1 MQTLLHENRSDSGP
15 ANVPVLSANRPA
27 QPVSE
32 YGVLHFILDCRIGG
46 PHMYVRNICIRSRGD
61 SCNIVLTTGCG
72 PITDISLF
80 RLRHMWTPLYAIEV
94 VANTFLICML
104 GLLGKTRITDNEVFH
119 VHGAA
124 NIAPIFAARL
134 LRVPVLWHMHET
146 GAEFSYFVKIGL
158 WALSGANHRLAV
170 VAHKCTEVYQLSSPA
185 FLPGA
190 VDLKYWIR
198 KRRSD
203 ISDTPSVHRSVSKVF
218 HARPVQVV
226 AIGNL
231 NPTKGMD
238 ILVNALVGVERPIEV
253 KVVGAELSTHQRYA
267 QMLYKAADNLRTQS
281 LNVNIEFLGWQDP
294 AAVRELLANCDA
306 FVLPSRSEACPLVL
320 LEALAMGC
328 LCVASDVG
336 DVRLMLGGDA
346 RHRIFQPGA
355 VEELRTIL
363 QTLDSPPPP
372 PRLNSYFVDEW
383 NLERVAAKI
392 SAIYE
397 ELRKPS
403 AKSM

>member
-1 MQTLLHENRSDSGP
+1 
-15 ANVPVLSANRPA
+15 
-27 QPVSE
+27 
-32 YGVLHFILDCRIGG
+32 
-46 PHMYVRNICIRSRGD
+46 
-61 SCNIVLTTGCG
+61 
-72 PITDISLF
+72 
-80 RLRHMWTPLYAIEV
+80 MWNPLYAFEV
-94 VANTFLICML
+94 LANVFLIPL
-104 GLLGKTRITDNEVFH
+104 FAILGKIRISRDTIFH

-124 NIAPIFAARL
+124 NIAPILAARL

-158 WALSGANHRLAV
+158 WALKGARYRLAV
-170 VAHKCTEVYQLSSPA
+170 VAHKCTEVYKLSSPA

-190 VDLKYWIR
+190 VDSKYWTR
-198 KRRSD
+198 KWGSD
-203 ISDTPSVHRSVSKVF
+203 ISDIPPVHRLVSKVF

-238 ILVNALVGVERPIEV
+238 IFLNALAGVARPIEV
-253 KVVGAELSTHQRYA
+253 KVVGSELTTHQHYSR
-267 QMLYKAADNLRTQS
+267 MLYRAADDLRTQS
-281 LNVNIEFLGWQDP
+281 PNVNIEFLGWQDS

-346 RHRIFQPGA
+346 RHRIFQPDA
-355 VEELRTIL
+355 VEELRNIL
-363 QTLDSPPPP
+363 QTLESPPPP
-372 PRLNSYFVDEW
+372 PRLNSSFVDEW

-392 SAIYE
+392 SAIYD
-397 ELRKPS
+397 ELRKSP
-403 AKSM
+403 ARSM

>member
-1 MQTLLHENRSDSGP
+1 
-15 ANVPVLSANRPA
+15 VIF
-27 QPVSE
+27 
-32 YGVLHFILDCRIGG
+32 HFILDHRIGG
-46 PHMYVRNICIRSRGD
+46 PHVYVQGIRKFTDFFAS
-61 SCNIVLTTGCG
+61 NKIITTGVG
-72 PITDISLF
+72 PITDISLI
-80 RLRHMWTPLYAIEV
+80 RMRNMWNPLYAFEV
-94 VANTFLICML
+94 IGNVFLIPIFAI
-104 GLLGKTRITDNEVFH
+104 LGKIRISRDTVFH

-158 WALSGANHRLAV
+158 WALSGANHRVAV

-190 VDLKYWIR
+190 VDPKYWNR
-198 KRRSD
+198 KRGSNISD
-203 ISDTPSVHRSVSKVF
+203 IPSVHYSASKVF
-218 HARPVQVV
+218 QARPVQVV

-238 ILVNALVGVERPIEV
+238 IFLNALVGVARPIEV
-253 KVVGAELSTHQRYA
+253 KVVGSELTTHQNYSR
-267 QMLYKAADNLRTQS
+267 MLYRAADNLRTQS
-281 LNVNIEFLGWQDP
+281 PNISIEFLGWQEP
-294 AAVRELLANCDA
+294 AEVRELLANCDA

-355 VEELRTIL
+355 VEELRDIL
-363 QTLDSPPPP
+363 QTLESPPPP
-372 PRLNSYFVDEW
+372 PRLNSSFVDEW

-392 SAIYE
+392 SAIYD
-397 ELRKPS
+397 ELRKLP

>member
-1 MQTLLHENRSDSGP
+1 MIF
-15 ANVPVLSANRPA
+15 
-27 QPVSE
+27 
-32 YGVLHFILDCRIGG
+32 HFILDHRIGG
-46 PHMYVRNICIRSRGD
+46 PHVYVQGIRKFTD
-61 SCNIVLTTGCG
+61 FFANNKIITTGVG
-72 PITDISLF
+72 PITDISLI
-80 RLRHMWTPLYAIEV
+80 RMRNMWNPLYALEV
-94 VANTFLICML
+94 MGNVFLIPIFTI
-104 GLLGKTRITDNEVFH
+104 LGKIRITEDTIFH

-124 NIAPIFAARL
+124 NIAPILAARL

-190 VDLKYWIR
+190 VDSKYWSR
-198 KRRSD
+198 KRGSD
-203 ISDTPSVHRSVSKVF
+203 ISDIPSVHHSASKVF

-226 AIGNL
+226 VIGNL

-238 ILVNALVGVERPIEV
+238 IFLNALVGLARPMEV
-253 KVVGAELSTHQRYA
+253 KVVGSELTTHQHYSR
-267 QMLYKAADNLRTQS
+267 MLYGAADNLRTQS
-281 LNVNIEFLGWQDP
+281 PNINIEFLGWQEP

-355 VEELRTIL
+355 VEELRNIL
-363 QTLDSPPPP
+363 QTLESPPPP
-372 PRLNSYFVDEW
+372 PRLNSSFVDEW

-392 SAIYE
+392 SAIYD
-397 ELRKPS
+397 ELRKLP

>member
-1 MQTLLHENRSDSGP
+1 MHII
-15 ANVPVLSANRPA
+15 
-27 QPVSE
+27 QPKVNNL
-32 YGVLHFILDCRIGG
+32 VFHLILDHRIGG
-46 PHMYVRNICIRSRGD
+46 PHVYVQNICSQASHPEVD
-61 SCNIVLTTGCG
+61 KIVTTGAG
-72 PITDISLF
+72 PFTDIALF
-80 RLRHMWTPLYAIEV
+80 RLRHIWAPLYGLELILNIA
-94 VANTFLICML
+94 LICML
-104 GLLGKTRITDNEVFH
+104 SIRGRIRITENTVFH

-146 GAEFSYFVKIGL
+146 GAEFRYFVKIGL

-190 VDLKYWIR
+190 VDSKYWSR
-198 KRRSD
+198 KRGSD
-203 ISDTPSVHRSVSKVF
+203 ISDIQSVHHSASKVF

-226 AIGNL
+226 VIGNL

-238 ILVNALVGVERPIEV
+238 IFLNALAGVARPIEV
-253 KVVGAELSTHQRYA
+253 KVVGSELTTHHHYSR
-267 QMLYKAADNLRTQS
+267 MLYRAADNLRTQS
-281 LNVNIEFLGWQDP
+281 PNINIEFLGWQEP

-346 RHRIFQPGA
+346 RHRIFQPGGG
-355 VEELRTIL
+355 EELRDIL
-363 QTLDSPPPP
+363 QTLESPPPP
-372 PRLNSYFVDEW
+372 PRLNSSFVDEW

-392 SAIYE
+392 SAIYD
-397 ELRKPS
+397 ELRKSP
-403 AKSM
+403 ARSM

>member
-1 MQTLLHENRSDSGP
+1 
-15 ANVPVLSANRPA
+15 
-27 QPVSE
+27 
-32 YGVLHFILDCRIGG
+32 
-46 PHMYVRNICIRSRGD
+46 
-61 SCNIVLTTGCG
+61 
-72 PITDISLF
+72 
-80 RLRHMWTPLYAIEV
+80 MWNPLYAFEV
-94 VANTFLICML
+94 MGNVFLIPL
-104 GLLGKTRITDNEVFH
+104 FAILGKIRISRDTIFH

-124 NIAPIFAARL
+124 NIAPIFAGRL
-134 LRVPVLWHMHET
+134 LNVPVLWHMHET

-158 WALSGANHRLAV
+158 WVLSGARHRLAV
-170 VAHKCTEVYQLSSPA
+170 VAHRCTEVYQLSNPA

-190 VDLKYWIR
+190 VDPQYWS
-198 KRRSD
+198 RRQIKNISYISSMHYAASD
-203 ISDTPSVHRSVSKVF
+203 VLQ
-218 HARPVQVV
+218 ARPVKVV
-226 AIGNL
+226 LIGNL

-238 ILVNALVGVERPIEV
+238 IFLNALVGLARPIEV
-253 KVVGAELSTHQRYA
+253 KLVGSELTTHRHYSR
-267 QMLYKAADNLRTQS
+267 MLYRAADNLRTLS
-281 LNVNIEFLGWQDP
+281 PNVHIEFLGWQDA

-355 VEELRTIL
+355 VEELRDIL
-363 QTLDSPPPP
+363 QTLESPPPP
-372 PRLNSYFVDEW
+372 PRLNSSFVDEW

-392 SAIYE
+392 SAIYD
-397 ELRKPS
+397 ELRKLP

>member
-1 MQTLLHENRSDSGP
+1 MIF
-15 ANVPVLSANRPA
+15 
-27 QPVSE
+27 
-32 YGVLHFILDCRIGG
+32 HFILDHRIGG
-46 PHMYVRNICIRSRGD
+46 PHVYVQGIRKFTD
-61 SCNIVLTTGCG
+61 FFANNKIITTGVG
-72 PITDISLF
+72 PITDISLI
-80 RLRHMWTPLYAIEV
+80 RMRNMWNPLYALEV
-94 VANTFLICML
+94 MGNVFLIPIFTI
-104 GLLGKTRITDNEVFH
+104 LGKIRITEDTIFH

-124 NIAPIFAARL
+124 NIAPILAARL

-190 VDLKYWIR
+190 VDSKYWSR
-198 KRRSD
+198 KRGSD
-203 ISDTPSVHRSVSKVF
+203 ISDIPSVHHSASKVF

-226 AIGNL
+226 VIGNL

-238 ILVNALVGVERPIEV
+238 IFLNALAGVARPIEV
-253 KVVGAELSTHQRYA
+253 KVVGSELTTHHHYSR
-267 QMLYKAADNLRTQS
+267 MLYRAADNLRTQS
-281 LNVNIEFLGWQDP
+281 PNINIEFLGWQEP

-355 VEELRTIL
+355 VEELRNIL
-363 QTLDSPPPP
+363 QTLESPPPP
-372 PRLNSYFVDEW
+372 PRINSSFVDEW

-392 SAIYE
+392 SAIYD
-397 ELRKPS
+397 ELRKLP

>member
-1 MQTLLHENRSDSGP
+1 MG
-15 ANVPVLSANRPA
+15 
-27 QPVSE
+27 
-32 YGVLHFILDCRIGG
+32 I
-46 PHMYVRNICIRSRGD
+46 
-61 SCNIVLTTGCG
+61 TGR
-72 PITDISLF
+72 T
-80 RLRHMWTPLYAIEV
+80 
-94 VANTFLICML
+94 
-104 GLLGKTRITDNEVFH
+104 VFH

-146 GAEFSYFVKIGL
+146 GAEFRYFVKIGL
-158 WALSGANHRLAV
+158 WALSGANHRLGV
-170 VAHKCTEVYQLSSPA
+170 VAHKCTEVYKLSNPA

-190 VDLKYWIR
+190 VDSKYWSR
-198 KRRSD
+198 KRGSD
-203 ISDTPSVHRSVSKVF
+203 ISDIPSVHHSASKVF

-226 AIGNL
+226 VIGNL

-238 ILVNALVGVERPIEV
+238 IFLNALAGVARPIEV
-253 KVVGAELSTHQRYA
+253 KVVGSELTTHHHYSR
-267 QMLYKAADNLRTQS
+267 MLYRAADNLRTQTP
-281 LNVNIEFLGWQDP
+281 NINIEFLGWQDP

-355 VEELRTIL
+355 VEELRNIL
-363 QTLDSPPPP
+363 QTVESPPPP
-372 PRLNSYFVDEW
+372 PRLNSSFIDEW

-397 ELRKPS
+397 ELRKPP

>member
-1 MQTLLHENRSDSGP
+1 MIF
-15 ANVPVLSANRPA
+15 
-27 QPVSE
+27 
-32 YGVLHFILDCRIGG
+32 HFILDHRIGG
-46 PHMYVRNICIRSRGD
+46 PHVYVQGIRKFTD
-61 SCNIVLTTGCG
+61 FFAKNKIITTGVG
-72 PITDISLF
+72 PITDISLI
-80 RLRHMWTPLYAIEV
+80 RMRNMWNPLYALEV
-94 VANTFLICML
+94 MGNVFLIPIFTI
-104 GLLGKTRITDNEVFH
+104 LGKIRITEDTIFH

-124 NIAPIFAARL
+124 NIAPILAARL

-146 GAEFSYFVKIGL
+146 GAEFRYFVKIGL

-190 VDLKYWIR
+190 VDSKYWSR
-198 KRRSD
+198 KRGGD
-203 ISDTPSVHRSVSKVF
+203 ISDIPSVHHSASKVF

-226 AIGNL
+226 VIGNL

-238 ILVNALVGVERPIEV
+238 IFLNALAGVARPIEV
-253 KVVGAELSTHQRYA
+253 KVVGSELTTHQNYSR
-267 QMLYKAADNLRTQS
+267 MLYRAADNLRTQS
-281 LNVNIEFLGWQDP
+281 PNINIEFLGWQEP

-355 VEELRTIL
+355 VEELRDIL
-363 QTLDSPPPP
+363 QTLESPPPP
-372 PRLNSYFVDEW
+372 PRLNSSFVDEW

-392 SAIYE
+392 SAIYD
-397 ELRKPS
+397 ELRKLP

>member
-1 MQTLLHENRSDSGP
+1 M
-15 ANVPVLSANRPA
+15 VF
-27 QPVSE
+27 
-32 YGVLHFILDCRIGG
+32 HFILDHRIGG
-46 PHMYVRNICIRSRGD
+46 PHIYVQNICPQASHPEVD
-61 SCNIVLTTGCG
+61 KIVTTGSG
-72 PITDISLF
+72 PLTDIALL
-80 RLRHMWTPLYAIEV
+80 RLRHIWAPLYGLE
-94 VANTFLICML
+94 LILNIAVICIL
-104 GLLGKTRITDNEVFH
+104 SIRGRIRITEKSVFH

-146 GAEFSYFVKIGL
+146 GAGFSYFVRVGL
-158 WALSGANHRLAV
+158 WALRGARHRLAV

-190 VDLKYWIR
+190 VDPKYWSP
-198 KRRSD
+198 KQMND
-203 ISDTPSVHRSVSKVF
+203 ISDIPSVHYSASKVF
-218 HARPVQVV
+218 QARPVQVV

-238 ILVNALVGVERPIEV
+238 IFLNALVGVARPIEV
-253 KVVGAELSTHQRYA
+253 KVVGSELTTHQNYSR
-267 QMLYKAADNLRTQS
+267 MLYRAADNLRTQS
-281 LNVNIEFLGWQDP
+281 PNISIEFLGWQEP
-294 AAVRELLANCDA
+294 AEVRELLANCDA

-355 VEELRTIL
+355 VEELRDIL
-363 QTLDSPPPP
+363 QTLESPPPP
-372 PRLNSYFVDEW
+372 PRLNSSFVDEW

-392 SAIYE
+392 SAIYD
-397 ELRKPS
+397 ELRKSP